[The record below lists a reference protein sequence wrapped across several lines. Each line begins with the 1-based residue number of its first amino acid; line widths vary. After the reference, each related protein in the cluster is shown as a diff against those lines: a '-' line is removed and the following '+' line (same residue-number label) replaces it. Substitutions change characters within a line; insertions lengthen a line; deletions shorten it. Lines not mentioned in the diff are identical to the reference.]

1 MNHRTIPKQ
10 ALWLLPLLL
19 IVALAAPASAL
30 LPASVR
36 SVSEAAPAQ
45 QASNLTWTQ
54 VHNAPG
60 VFWYSVD
67 FPTPLVGYALGGPD
81 WNSASG
87 GAGAVTVAKTVD
99 GGRTWTNISVPG
111 TNRFMRGLACI
122 DAERCWIIGA
132 STPRILYTTNGG
144 ASWSPGVIVNNVWS
158 GWLWSAGY
166 SGVGTTIF
174 AGTTGYANEPGR
186 MANVLR
192 ATDGVNFNAV
202 VANDPREFVIYD
214 FSCPSP
220 GVCYAAAKNT
230 AFYSSNNGAAWVRR
244 VVPTGRYYGI
254 DCTDNFT
261 CWQVGSADGGAN
273 NGVYYIFRTQDGG
286 TFWQQANA
294 IPAGS
299 GRPRFW
305 NVDMVNAQNGYA
317 VGCSNVPDPI
327 LETCTGQGLM
337 MRTTDGATWQTITP
351 PTNADLM
358 DLKAFSM
365 DEVIVLDWAGRIWR
379 GTGAPTP
386 TPTSTN
392 TPTPT
397 ATATPTHTPSPT
409 HTPTHTPTAT
419 PTHTPSPTPTPS
431 TATIT
436 GLAFADANGN
446 DYPDAGEA
454 GLAGAQIGLQVAGQT
469 VQTATSGADGRF
481 TFNNVA
487 PNTYTVRG
495 LAAPAG
501 YGSSTTV
508 MTFQVAANT
517 TWNVFMAYPVGEP
530 TPTPQSCYCSFL
542 PGMQASFPQP

>member
-1 MNHRTIPKQ
+1 MNRRPMPKQ
-10 ALWLLPLLL
+10 ARWLLPLLL
-19 IVALAAPASAL
+19 IIALAAPASTL
-30 LPASVR
+30 LPGALS
-36 SVSEAAPAQ
+36 SVSEAAPMR
-45 QASNLTWTQ
+45 QAGNLTWTQ

-60 VFWYSVD
+60 VFWYSID

-87 GAGAVTVAKTVD
+87 GAGAVTVAKTTD
-99 GGRTWTNISVPG
+99 GGRTWTNIAVPG

-122 DAERCWIIGA
+122 DADRCWIIGA
-132 STPRILYTTNGG
+132 GTPRILYTTNGG

-192 ATDGVNFNAV
+192 ATDGINFNAI

-214 FSCPSP
+214 FSCPSA

-230 AFYSSNNGAAWVRR
+230 AFYTSNNGASWVRR
-244 VVPTGRYYGI
+244 VAPTGRYYGI

-286 TFWQQANA
+286 TFWQQASA
-294 IPAGS
+294 IPSGS

-305 NVDMVNAQNGYA
+305 NVDMINSQNGIA
-317 VGCSNVPDPI
+317 VGCNNVPDPI

-337 MRTTDGATWQTITP
+337 MRTTDGITWQAMTP
-351 PTNADLM
+351 PTTADIM
-358 DLKAFSM
+358 DIKAFSM
-365 DEVIVLDWAGRIWR
+365 DEMIVLDWNGRIWR
-379 GTGAPTP
+379 GVGAPTP

-392 TPTPT
+392 TPT
-397 ATATPTHTPSPT
+397 ATATPTSTPTNTPT
-409 HTPTHTPTAT
+409 ATPTHTPTAT
-419 PTHTPSPTPTPS
+419 PTNTPSPTPTPS
-431 TATIT
+431 TATIM
-436 GLAFADANGN
+436 GMAFADANGN
-446 DYPDAGEA
+446 DYPDPGES
-454 GLAGAQIGLQVAGQT
+454 GLAGAVISLQVGGNT
-469 VQTATSGADGRF
+469 LTTATSTANGSF

-487 PNTYTVRG
+487 PGIYTLRG
-495 LAAPAG
+495 LTAPAG
-501 YGSSTTV
+501 HGQSTGIATIGV
-508 MTFQVAANT
+508 EANT
-517 TWNVFMAYPVGEP
+517 TSMVYMPYPVGEP

-542 PGMQASFPQP
+542 PQIEATFP